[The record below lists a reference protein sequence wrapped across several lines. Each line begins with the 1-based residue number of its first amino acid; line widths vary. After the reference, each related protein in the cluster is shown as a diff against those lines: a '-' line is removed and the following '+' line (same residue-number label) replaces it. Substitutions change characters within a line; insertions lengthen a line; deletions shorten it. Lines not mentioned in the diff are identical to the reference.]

1 MKTGKH
7 ERPRKRNPLRM
18 ILLILCGAVLGINLY
33 QANAGKLLGNP
44 LPMPLGFGS
53 AVVLSGSMEPE
64 LSKGDLLFI
73 TEEEHYRLNDVVVYQ
88 DGSILV
94 VHRIIAVNGST
105 VTTKGD
111 ANNAADPEISV
122 EAIKGRVAFA
132 VPVLGSVVEFLKT
145 PVGTVLVI
153 LCAVIL
159 VELPRRREKQ
169 RDEAER
175 EKILAEIRLLKQQQE
190 DNKF

>member
-1 MKTGKH
+1 
-7 ERPRKRNPLRM
+7 M

-53 AVVLSGSMEPE
+53 AVVLSSSMEPE
-64 LSKGDLLFI
+64 LSRGDLLFV

-94 VHRIIAVNGST
+94 VHRIIAVNGNT

-111 ANNAADPEISV
+111 ANNAADPEITV
-122 EAIKGRVAFA
+122 DAIKGRVAFA

-145 PVGTVLVI
+145 PVGTILVI

-169 RDEAER
+169 KDDAER
-175 EKILAEIRLLKQQQE
+175 EKILEEIRLLRQQQDE
-190 DNKF
+190 NKS

>member
-7 ERPRKRNPLRM
+7 ERSRKRNPLRM

-64 LSKGDLLFI
+64 LSRGDLLFV

-94 VHRIIAVNGST
+94 VHRIIAVNGNT

-111 ANNAADPEISV
+111 ANNAADPEITV
-122 EAIKGRVAFA
+122 DAIKGRVAFA

-145 PVGTVLVI
+145 PVGTILVI

-169 RDEAER
+169 KDDAER
-175 EKILAEIRLLKQQQE
+175 EKILEEIRLLRQQQDE
-190 DNKF
+190 NKS